1 MPQSSNKIYP
11 FAAIVGQEDLK
22 LCLILC
28 AIDPT
33 IGGVLIRGDKGT
45 AKSTAARGLARLLP
59 RIKVGYNPESE
70 AFDPYNRDGDD
81 VAIDKN
87 GKFSEIREIPTPFV
101 DLPIGAT
108 EDRVLGSLDFS
119 ATLQKSGK
127 RVFAPGLLAA
137 ANRGILYIDEVNL
150 LPAHLVDVL
159 LDTAAMGVNTVQR
172 EGITKTHPSKFM
184 LIGTMNPEEGDI
196 RPQLLDRFGLMVD
209 VLAPRDVGQ
218 RTEVVRQRIAF
229 ERDPKNFRV
238 QWEESEARLA
248 QKIQTAKDHLPQV
261 SLSDDLL
268 FLISKIC
275 TEFRVD
281 SLRAD
286 ITMYKTATALA
297 AWHGRMEVEAEDI
310 RQAAEWVLAHRRRQQ
325 PFESQQQCKQHP
337 SCHRKCVTAL
347 SLLAVAVSLR
357 TICSVGR

>member
-81 VAIDKN
+81 VAMDKN
-87 GKFSEIREIPTPFV
+87 GKSSEIREIPTPFV

-159 LDTAAMGVNTVQR
+159 YVEHHVHFAEMKPIWRSSAR
-172 EGITKTHPSKFM
+172 
-184 LIGTMNPEEGDI
+184 GT
-196 RPQLLDRFGLMVD
+196 L
-209 VLAPRDVGQ
+209 
-218 RTEVVRQRIAF
+218 
-229 ERDPKNFRV
+229 
-238 QWEESEARLA
+238 
-248 QKIQTAKDHLPQV
+248 QTTLE
-261 SLSDDLL
+261 L
-268 FLISKIC
+268 F
-275 TEFRVD
+275 
-281 SLRAD
+281 
-286 ITMYKTATALA
+286 TALRQKGVA
-297 AWHGRMEVEAEDI
+297 AHYW
-310 RQAAEWVLAHRRRQQ
+310 
-325 PFESQQQCKQHP
+325 P
-337 SCHRKCVTAL
+337 
-347 SLLAVAVSLR
+347 
-357 TICSVGR
+357 